1 MNRSRQGYSLIE
13 LMLAMTITLAAM
25 AVCVSTLF
33 HILPL
38 TDRAKS
44 RVEQTG
50 ELMALAEQFRQDAH
64 GAAQLTDDNDAP
76 LPAGKLQ
83 TEWFFKNPAGETIHY
98 QVAGEELLRVASA
111 TNRPGRRDSFV
122 LPNAAVK
129 GLELNS
135 VGGREL
141 AALVVQLEGAR
152 LLRIEAVV
160 DSFVVVRSQKAA
172 TNE

>member
-1 MNRSRQGYSLIE
+1 MNRSREGYSLIE
-13 LMLAMTITLAAM
+13 LMLTMTITLAAM
-25 AVCVSTLF
+25 GVCVSTLF
-33 HILPL
+33 HVLPL

-64 GAAQLTDDNDAP
+64 GASRVTDADDAA

-83 TEWFFKNPAGETIHY
+83 TDWFFKNPAGETIHY
-98 QVAGEELLRVASA
+98 QVAGEELLRVGSA
-111 TNRPGRRDSFV
+111 TNQPGRRDSFV

-141 AALVVQLEGAR
+141 SALVVQLEGAR

-160 DSFVVVRSQKAA
+160 DSFVAVRSQEGAA
-172 TNE
+172 NE